1 MNSSC
6 RASFLANLRSIHN
19 AGVLHG
25 DIGLH
30 SLFIKDS
37 ESDEAIIANFGRA
50 RVVDTTEDELKA
62 EYQLMCIL
70 LDSIP

>member
-1 MNSSC
+1 MNSFC

-25 DIGLH
+25 DVGLH
-30 SLFIKDS
+30 SLFIKD
-37 ESDEAIIANFGRA
+37 SDEAIIANFGRA